1 MSVHVRF
8 KNVSIYTGSRNGMV
22 FTHDS
27 LCFINRT
34 AAGCHSHVA
43 VSGSDGNA
51 FAGKSIETVTSNTL
65 SEKCPTSVGYFLCR
79 IPSCN

>member
-1 MSVHVRF
+1 
-8 KNVSIYTGSRNGMV
+8 MV

-34 AAGCHSHVA
+34 AAGCHSPVA
-43 VSGSDGNA
+43 VSGPDGNA

-79 IPSCN
+79 ISSCKTEQLFYNLFISNTDVC